1 MQGDGARTMDDEM
14 FFPITIM
21 REVRTLVAWIF
32 RGKDRVVN
40 FSAIVLSL
48 PGLSDIY
55 IYIWRSKDEREL
67 IKLSNHFINTTL
79 SSLYLVYDIFITV
92 IRCSANI

>member
-32 RGKDRVVN
+32 RGKDRVIN
-40 FSAIVLSL
+40 FSAIVLFL

-55 IYIWRSKDEREL
+55 IYMKKQRWKRIDKT
-67 IKLSNHFINTTL
+67 K
-79 SSLYLVYDIFITV
+79 
-92 IRCSANI
+92 

>member
-21 REVRTLVAWIF
+21 REVRTLVAGIF

-40 FSAIVLSL
+40 FTAIVLSL
-48 PGLSDIY
+48 TGLSDI
-55 IYIWRSKDEREL
+55 
-67 IKLSNHFINTTL
+67 
-79 SSLYLVYDIFITV
+79 
-92 IRCSANI
+92 